1 MGDSRRSRR
10 PDSHQM
16 WDESDRRDRRGGHN
30 RDNDRDRRGYRSR
43 SRERRGYRDRSR
55 SPERRHRDRDRDGD
69 RNRPRD
75 RGPRHHDD
83 RDRRDRRRED
93 AEDAPPR
100 QRRDERREDDRDKR
114 SKSRRSA
121 SPQSRSP
128 THEALPTRP
137 RPDAKRPAPN
147 MSFNVGS
154 RASRSPPPP
163 SRAQHEEE
171 TNRSEEG
178 QASEVEED
186 PMDAEDDDMAAMQAM
201 MGFGGFGTT
210 KNKKVSGNNAG
221 GVHKEKKTEY
231 PLLSRSSFAL
241 LSASIHIPS
250 GLNFDHPKDVPVS
263 SAFTT
268 QPSIYTSPHKLPQ
281 NIYTSLAMAILATFL
296 RSFEGVILSITA
308 IHIVLTTL
316 SNWICR
322 PATPTPE
329 ELIRS
334 RRENHTAGR
343 SAVNRV
349 VEAVPRAAAGKHP
362 YHKPCHSWWWY
373 AMALWPAPS
382 DRLCRKPRRKWW
394 WYIVALWP
402 ARDDPNRW
410 FILITALSISI
421 LTFVFFFREIF
432 PDIYQGH
439 VRFFTVLSFLALEV
453 GRAAYFYHLLK
464 DCSVLIQEVCIG
476 LMGHVTG
483 GFCRLGSLFAV
494 PPMKY

>member
-1 MGDSRRSRR
+1 MGDTRRSRR
-10 PDSHQM
+10 PDSRQM

-231 PLLSRSSFAL
+231 RHTGYDLREDNWHFYGYAV
-241 LSASIHIPS
+241 
-250 GLNFDHPKDVPVS
+250 K
-263 SAFTT
+263 
-268 QPSIYTSPHKLPQ
+268 
-281 NIYTSLAMAILATFL
+281 NIYTSLAMAILATFF

-316 SNWICR
+316 SNWVCR

-334 RRENHTAGR
+334 RRENHTAVR

-349 VEAVPRAAAGKHP
+349 VEAAPRAAAGKHP
-362 YHKPCHSWWWY
+362 CHKPCHSWWWY

-421 LTFVFFFREIF
+421 LTFIFFLREIF

-494 PPMKY
+494 PPMKH

>member
-1 MGDSRRSRR
+1 MGDPRRSRR
-10 PDSHQM
+10 PDSRQM

-55 SPERRHRDRDRDGD
+55 SLDRRHRDRDGD
-69 RNRPRD
+69 RNRPRNK
-75 RGPRHHDD
+75 GPRHHDD
-83 RDRRDRRRED
+83 RDPRDRRRED

-137 RPDAKRPAPN
+137 RPDTKRPAPN

-163 SRAQHEEE
+163 SRAQREEE
-171 TNRSEEG
+171 NSRSEEG
-178 QASEVEED
+178 QASELEED

-231 PLLSRSSFAL
+231 R
-241 LSASIHIPS
+241 
-250 GLNFDHPKDVPVS
+250 LNFDHLKAVPIS
-263 SAFTT
+263 TFTT
-268 QPSIYTSPHKLPQ
+268 NSSIFTSQHKLSQ
-281 NIYTSLAMAILATFL
+281 NTCNGLAMAILAPFL
-296 RSFEGVILSITA
+296 SSFESVVLSITA

-316 SNWICR
+316 WNWICR

-334 RRENHTAGR
+334 RRENHNGR

-349 VEAVPRAAAGKHP
+349 IEAAPRAAAGKHP
-362 YHKPCHSWWWY
+362 YHRPCHSWSWY
-373 AMALWPAPS
+373 AMYLWPARG
-382 DRLCRKPRRKWW
+382 DHLRRKPRRKWW
-394 WYIVALWP
+394 WYILALWP
-402 ARDDPNRW
+402 AHDDPNRW
-410 FILITALSISI
+410 FILIAAGSISI
-421 LTFVFFFREIF
+421 LTFIFFLREIL

-439 VRFFTVLSFLALEV
+439 VRFFTILSFLALEV
-453 GRAAYFYHLLK
+453 GRAAYLYHVLK
-464 DCSVLIQEVCIG
+464 DCSVLIREVCIG

-494 PPMKY
+494 PPTKH

>member
-1 MGDSRRSRR
+1 MGDSRRNRR
-10 PDSHQM
+10 PDSRQM

-55 SPERRHRDRDRDGD
+55 SPDRRHRDRDGD

-93 AEDAPPR
+93 AEGAPPR
-100 QRRDERREDDRDKR
+100 LRGDERRDDDRDKR

-163 SRAQHEEE
+163 SRAQREEE
-171 TNRSEEG
+171 SNRSEEG

-231 PLLSRSSFAL
+231 P
-241 LSASIHIPS
+241 
-250 GLNFDHPKDVPVS
+250 
-263 SAFTT
+263 
-268 QPSIYTSPHKLPQ
+268 
-281 NIYTSLAMAILATFL
+281 
-296 RSFEGVILSITA
+296 

-316 SNWICR
+316 WNWICG

-334 RRENHTAGR
+334 RRGNHAGR

-349 VEAVPRAAAGKHP
+349 AEAAPRPAADKHP
-362 YHKPCHSWWWY
+362 YHRPCHSWWWY
-373 AMALWPAPS
+373 AMALWPAR
-382 DRLCRKPRRKWW
+382 DDLLRKPRRKWW
-394 WYIVALWP
+394 WYILALWP
-402 ARDDPNRW
+402 ARDDPSRR
-410 FILITALSISI
+410 FILTTAWSISI
-421 LTFVFFFREIF
+421 LTFIFFVREMS

-439 VRFFTVLSFLALEV
+439 VRFFTILSFLALEV

-464 DCSVLIQEVCIG
+464 DCSVLVQEVCIG

-494 PPMKY
+494 P

>member
-10 PDSHQM
+10 PDSRQM

-55 SPERRHRDRDRDGD
+55 SPDRRHRERDGD

-163 SRAQHEEE
+163 SRAEREEE
-171 TNRSEEG
+171 SNRSEEG

-231 PLLSRSSFAL
+231 RHPDFSFFCRFTR
-241 LSASIHIPS
+241 HVNTCS
-250 GLNFDHPKDVPVS
+250 GLDFDHLKAVHVS
-263 SAFTT
+263 TFTT
-268 QPSIYTSPHKLPQ
+268 NSYTFKSQHKLPQ
-281 NIYTSLAMAILATFL
+281 NISIALAMAILATFFS
-296 RSFEGVILSITA
+296 SFESVVLSITA
-308 IHIVLTTL
+308 IHIFLTL
-316 SNWICR
+316 LWNWICR

-334 RRENHTAGR
+334 RRENHTGR
-343 SAVNRV
+343 SAVNRAI
-349 VEAVPRAAAGKHP
+349 EAAPRAASGKHP
-362 YHKPCHSWWWY
+362 YHRPCHSWWWY
-373 AMALWPAPS
+373 AMAFWPARG
-382 DRLCRKPRRKWW
+382 DHLHRKPRRKWW
-394 WYIVALWP
+394 WYILALWP
-402 ARDDPNRW
+402 ARNDPNRW
-410 FILITALSISI
+410 FILIAALSISI
-421 LTFVFFFREIF
+421 LTFIFFLREIF

-439 VRFFTVLSFLALEV
+439 VRSFTVLSFLALEV
-453 GRAAYFYHLLK
+453 GRTAYFYHLLK
-464 DCSVLIQEVCIG
+464 DCSILIQEVCIG

-494 PPMKY
+494 PPAKH